1 MMKKTLGKSGGA
13 KSFGVSGK
21 SRSDKPFK
29 SARPAKT
36 YTPAGKPLTSA
47 PKPSTSTQ
55 ETPKDFMKEIVTSSR
70 TRDIIRKHRF
80 TFKKSL
86 GQNFLID
93 GHVLEQIIEAAG
105 LNETRG
111 ALEIGP
117 GIGSLTEQL
126 AKAAGKVTAV
136 EIDRR
141 LIPILQ
147 DVMSPYDNVSIV
159 HGDILKTDLKQLWQ
173 EQFAGCEGVSVVAN
187 LPYYVTTPI
196 IMKLLEERLPLE
208 NIVVMVQKEVA
219 QRMAA
224 KPGGK
229 EFGSLSIA
237 VQYYCEP
244 ELVCIVPGKAFIP
257 APNVESAVIK
267 LKRRLEPAV
276 SVPDEAKF
284 FHVVQTAFS
293 QRRKT
298 LANNLSAFSGKER
311 KGELS
316 ELLLQ
321 IGIQPERR
329 AETLSLDEF
338 ARVSAALLENGMVN

>member
-1 MMKKTLGKSGGA
+1 MKKPTDKSPGTKKYGPHT
-13 KSFGVSGK
+13 
-21 SRSDKPFK
+21 KPYQHFK
-29 SARPAKT
+29 SSQPA
-36 YTPAGKPLTSA
+36 
-47 PKPSTSTQ
+47 STSTKPSNAPVAP
-55 ETPKDFMKEIVTSSR
+55 PKDLVKEIATSAR

-93 GHVLEQIIEAAG
+93 GGVLDQIIAAAQ
-105 LNETRG
+105 LDETRG

-126 AKAAGKVTAV
+126 AKAAGKVAAV

-141 LIPILQ
+141 LIPILE
-147 DVMSPYDNVSIV
+147 DVMSPYKNVSIV
-159 HGDILKTDLKQLWQ
+159 HSDILKTDLKQLWQ
-173 EQFAGCEGVSVVAN
+173 EQFDGLAGVSVVAN

-196 IMKLLEERLPLE
+196 IMKLLEERVPLE

-219 QRMAA
+219 ERMAA

-244 ELVCIVPGKAFIP
+244 ELVCIVPGKSFIP
-257 APNVESAVIK
+257 APNVDSAVIK
-267 LKRRLEPAV
+267 LKRRQEPAV
-276 SVPDEAKF
+276 SVRDEAKF
-284 FHVVQTAFS
+284 FQVVQTSFA

-298 LANNLSAFSGKER
+298 LVNNLSAYSGKER

-316 ELLLQ
+316 ELLLSC
-321 IGIQPERR
+321 GVQPERR
-329 AETLSLDEF
+329 AETLSLQEF
-338 ARVSAALLENGMVN
+338 AQVCEALMESGMIV

>member
-1 MMKKTLGKSGGA
+1 MKKPLGKTGGA
-13 KSFGVSGK
+13 KSYGSSGK
-21 SRSDKPFK
+21 SSVDKPFK
-29 SARPAKT
+29 TSRPAKT
-36 YTPAGKPLTSA
+36 YAPAGKPLTTA
-47 PKPSTSTQ
+47 PKPRTSSQ
-55 ETPKDFMKEIVTSSR
+55 EPEKDFMKEIVTSSR
-70 TRDIIRKHRF
+70 TREIIRKHRF

-93 GHVLEQIIEAAG
+93 GHVLDQIIEAAG

-147 DVMSPYDNVSIV
+147 DVMSPYENVSIV

-173 EQFAGCEGVSVVAN
+173 DQFASCEGVSVVAN

-244 ELVCIVPGKAFIP
+244 ELVCIVPGKSFIP

-298 LANNLSAFSGKER
+298 LANNLSAFSGKDR

-316 ELLLQ
+316 EMLLQ

-329 AETLSLDEF
+329 AETLSLEEF
-338 ARVSAALLENGMVN
+338 ARVSAVLSDNGMLN